1 MEESLALG
9 DLNRQIAANSSE
21 DAELDG
27 LFNSLGG
34 ESAQNPQAKEIRQGK
49 VDRVQ
54 AVLDA
59 KPMISPKKEG
69 EETNY
74 AEQAVAGVADSV
86 QSTFNLLAEVADF
99 ADNKLGLNKIEDDDR
114 FTFADEWIPESDVR
128 GHQVVRGVTQFL
140 APFAA
145 VSKIPKIAA
154 MGTLAKGAVAGA
166 ITDFMAF
173 DGADANLADFIQSYP
188 ELQNPIT
195 EYLADK
201 KNSTDIEG
209 RMKNAIA
216 GVVPGVMVDAV
227 FAGVRALK
235 GRNGLKAIEA
245 AAEGGAKEFKGSL
258 PETTITASP
267 VDGAPPTIGDIAGGK
282 PPEVSP
288 EGIIKPNEGVTT
300 GSPETPNLTR
310 IEADQDVLNAYKN
323 LSEADKEAIDTAVGG
338 TQTLQAVKEAAKKS
352 KITLQDILNKPAGE
366 ALNEIEQLKLREGA
380 VEAVAQVDV
389 LAKKAVNSND
399 PKDLA
404 NFLDGMGRATQ
415 LARAVKF
422 AAAKKAREFGALKI
436 KVSPLEGE
444 YSEQIIKTY
453 GEQKGWRLAETMAKL
468 DPKSAAKVIAQK
480 SLYRR
485 VFDAAQE
492 TYVSNLLTGVKTQ
505 VVNFVSSPAMF
516 ATTVTERA
524 RAPFLKGYKKAVNA
538 ESLKGAFAK
547 RTELLAKK
555 MDPKIS
561 FDELT
566 KVDAELSQI
575 NSQLGSAVQA
585 GTEIGESTQLILGFF
600 DGVKDSIRAMSQGP
614 KGIKELQRMGQEIGK
629 NAKGELRS
637 FDPAISSE
645 NLPGGKFIDLL
656 GSVQRF
662 SLNALDTVDSFWK
675 VAFNRAELHATALR
689 LGKKQGLSGGDLS
702 DFIRKT
708 VENPPDFVSAE
719 GKAFA
724 QLNTFTT
731 PLEGLGKK
739 VESVLN
745 HEFGL
750 NEAMKAPHLKVLEP
764 FFRSP
769 VNIAV
774 EGLTRTPFG
783 IAKLMGGKYNTIMRE
798 GGTKAQAL
806 RAKVELG
813 NTIGAIV
820 GLQAMNGLITGG
832 GPQDYKKRKMLEA
845 TGWQRYS
852 VKLGDSFVPLNI
864 LGPLGSAIGFY
875 ADLAEISGSTPMNAK
890 RAEIG
895 EAAALM
901 AFNLLERGA
910 PEGFVMNMSM
920 FFDAVDKQD
929 VGHFSKIAANMV
941 PLAGYAN
948 QVANITDPIQ
958 RVTKDANDA
967 LFAEV
972 ISTLKDKSPWHSAT
986 LPAQKN
992 IFGEDI
998 LIPQPLAED
1007 GISAFF
1013 GVTKKKNDPMLEEI
1027 VRLGY
1032 FGPLKDPDAPVGEE
1046 YLQINMPGKTIT
1058 LADVTVEMTPQ
1069 QYSKYVDLAAGK
1081 GLRGAEPL
1089 RDRLESVVASSK
1101 YKNASDER
1109 KRLELA
1115 KTISVYRDAARDQ
1128 MLEEFPEMQDMIRL
1142 KANQR
1147 GGAIKGI
1154 PQ

>member
-1 MEESLALG
+1 MEESRVLG
-9 DLNRQIAANSSE
+9 DLNRQIAANS
-21 DAELDG
+21 
-27 LFNSLGG
+27 G
-34 ESAQNPQAKEIRQGK
+34 ESARFDSLVKELGGDNSVDPQAQEVRQGK
-49 VDRVQ
+49 VDRIQ

-59 KPMISPKKEG
+59 KPMIKKEG
-69 EETNY
+69 ETSY

-99 ADNKLGLNKIEDDDR
+99 ADNKLGINKIEDDDR
-114 FTFADEWIPESDVR
+114 FTFADEWIPESEVR
-128 GHQVVRGVTQFL
+128 GHQIVRGVTQFL

-154 MGTLAKGAVAGA
+154 MGNLAKGAVAGA

-173 DGADANLADFIQSYP
+173 DGADANLSDFIQSYP
-188 ELQNPIT
+188 ELQNPVT

-201 KNSTDIEG
+201 KNSSEIEG

-300 GSPETPNLTR
+300 GASELPNLNR
-310 IEADQDVLNAYKN
+310 VEADQDVLNAYKN

-338 TQTLQAVKEAAKKS
+338 TQTLQAVKDAAKRS
-352 KITLQDILNKPAGE
+352 KITLQDVLDKPAGE

-380 VEAVAQVDV
+380 VEAVAQVDI
-389 LAKKAVNSND
+389 LAKKAVASND

-404 NFLDGMGRATQ
+404 NFLDGIGRATQ

-444 YSEQIIKTY
+444 YAEQIIKTY
-453 GEQKGWRLAETMAKL
+453 GEQKGWKLAETMAKL
-468 DPKSAAKVIAQK
+468 DPKSQAKVIAQK

-485 VFDAAQE
+485 LFDAAQE

-524 RAPFLKGYKKAVNA
+524 LAPFFKGSKKVVNA
-538 ESLKGAFAK
+538 ETVQKAVGRRS
-547 RTELLAKK
+547 ELLAQK
-555 MDPKIS
+555 MNPKIS

-566 KVDAELSQI
+566 KVEAELSQV
-575 NSQLGSAVQA
+575 NAELGSIIQS
-585 GTEIGESTQLILGFF
+585 GTEIGEATQLILGYF
-600 DGVKDSIRAMSQGP
+600 DGVKDTVRAMSQGRS
-614 KGIKELQRMGQEIGK
+614 GIKELQKMGQEISK
-629 NAKGELRS
+629 NAKGELHS
-637 FDPAISSE
+637 FDPAISSA
-645 NLPGGKFIDLL
+645 NLPGGKFVDLL

-662 SLNALDTVDSFWK
+662 SLNALDTADSFWK
-675 VAFNRAELHATALR
+675 VAFNRAELNATAYR
-689 LGKKQGLSGGDLS
+689 LGVKQGLKGESLS
-702 DFIRKT
+702 KFVKET
-708 VENPPDFVSAE
+708 VANPPDFITAE

-724 QLNTFTT
+724 QLNTFTS
-731 PLEGLGKK
+731 PLEGVGKK
-739 VESVLN
+739 FDEMLN
-745 HEFGL
+745 TEFGI
-750 NEAMKAPHLKVLEP
+750 NEAMKAPHLKVVVP
-764 FFRSP
+764 FVRTP
-769 VNIAV
+769 LNIAS
-774 EGLTRTPFG
+774 EALTRTPIGFG
-783 IAKLMGGKYNTIMRE
+783 KLLGGKYNTIMRE
-798 GGTKAQAL
+798 GGVKAQAL
-806 RAKVELG
+806 KAKVALG
-813 NTIGAIV
+813 NTVGAII

-832 GPQDYKKRKMLEA
+832 GPQDYKKRKLLEE

-852 VKLGDSFVPLNI
+852 IKLGDSYVPLNS
-864 LGPLGSAIGFY
+864 LGPMGNVIGFY
-875 ADLAEISGSTPMNAK
+875 ADLAELSGSTPLGK
-890 RAEIG
+890 ERADIT
-895 EAAALM
+895 EAATLM

-920 FFDAVDKQD
+920 LFDAIDKQD
-929 VGHFSKIAANMV
+929 VGYFSKIAANMV
-941 PLAGYAN
+941 PLTGYAN
-948 QVANITDPIQ
+948 QVANITDPVQ
-958 RVTKDANDA
+958 RVIKDADGA
-967 LFAEV
+967 FFAEV
-972 ISTLKDKSPWHSAT
+972 INKLKDSSPWHSAS

-992 IFGEDI
+992 IFADEI

-1013 GVTKKKNDPMLEEI
+1013 GVSKKKNDPLLEEI

-1032 FGPLKDPDAPVGEE
+1032 FGPLKNPDAPVGEE
-1046 YLQINMPGKTIT
+1046 YLQINMPGKTLS
-1058 LADVTVEMTPQ
+1058 LADVTVEMNPE
-1069 QYSKYVDLAAGK
+1069 QYSKYVDLSAGK

-1089 RDRLESVVASSK
+1089 RERLGALVASPK

-1109 KRLELA
+1109 KRLEIVS
-1115 KTISVYRDAARDQ
+1115 TIQVYRDAARSQ
-1128 MLEEFPEMQDMIRL
+1128 MLEEFPELEKMIRL
-1142 KANQR
+1142 KASQR
-1147 GGAIKGI
+1147 GGALRGT